1 MENPDNDETVGQGID
16 RINAA
21 FFNDAGNRA
30 SGMVL
35 DEIGMDGHDI
45 ANKLWR
51 ISAYLRSRA
60 ERKPLPLKITEI
72 SPYPRD
78 IEELEDLSRWEG
90 EGGYHGE

>member
-1 MENPDNDETVGQGID
+1 MVMENPDNDETVGQGID

-35 DEIGMDGHDI
+35 DEIGMDGHAV
-45 ANKLWR
+45 ANMLWR
-51 ISAYLRSRA
+51 ISAHLRRRA
-60 ERKPLPLKITEI
+60 EAKPVERH
-72 SPYPRD
+72 SPYPRRID
-78 IEELEDLSRWEG
+78 GLEDLSRWEN